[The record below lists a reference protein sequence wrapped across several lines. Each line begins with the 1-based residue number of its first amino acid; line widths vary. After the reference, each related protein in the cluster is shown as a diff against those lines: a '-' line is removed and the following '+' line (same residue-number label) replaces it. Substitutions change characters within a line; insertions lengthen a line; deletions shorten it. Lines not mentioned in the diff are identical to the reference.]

1 LSYLIVSRLAGSLT
15 IEDIGISLHPG
26 ESKLISDQL
35 YNSSKKIKEYEIK
48 KWISTHAKNS
58 STNFSPYQITAP
70 IPPAPIPPA
79 PIPPAPIPP
88 APIPVPSVLTPAV
101 QVPEQISDNELRL
114 QSLVS
119 KLENLLSSFQP
130 NKYESKTSQ
139 TPTPQTHD
147 EPHFIPSK
155 ILPDMANVH
164 INVSSAE
171 SDGKNFDTGL
181 EALKKARKKNE

>member
-1 LSYLIVSRLAGSLT
+1 MSYLIVSRLAGSLT

-58 STNFSPYQITAP
+58 STNFSPYQIT
-70 IPPAPIPPA
+70 A

>member
-1 LSYLIVSRLAGSLT
+1 MSYLIVSRLAGSLT

-58 STNFSPYQITAP
+58 STNFSPYQIT
-70 IPPAPIPPA
+70 
-79 PIPPAPIPP
+79 